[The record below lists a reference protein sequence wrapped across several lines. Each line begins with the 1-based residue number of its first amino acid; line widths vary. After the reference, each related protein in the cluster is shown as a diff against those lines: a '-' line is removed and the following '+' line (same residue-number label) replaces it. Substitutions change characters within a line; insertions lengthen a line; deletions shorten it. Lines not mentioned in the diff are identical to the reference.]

1 MAEREARI
9 LAKELAALY
18 AVEYRTVQN
27 WVAAGCPHR
36 KRSRRLEFLLSEV
49 VPWRRDQDK
58 RESRGGDAPDLAQE
72 QARKTRADADLSELK
87 VQKMRGSLIAASDV
101 EHEMERLCNVLR
113 ARVLSVRGRWAPKVL
128 GLTSM
133 AEATSTLDALANDVL
148 DALRGG
154 ADDLEES
161 DEEDE
166 EEAKD
171 EEEAA

>member
-1 MAEREARI
+1 M
-9 LAKELAALY
+9 AKELAALY

-49 VPWRRDQDK
+49 VPWRREQDK

-101 EHEMERLCNVLR
+101 EHEMERLCSVLR
-113 ARVLSVRGRWAPKVL
+113 ARVLSVRGRWAPKVI
-128 GLTSM
+128 GLSTM
-133 AEATSTLDALANDVL
+133 AEATATLDALANDVL

-154 ADDLEES
+154 ADDLEEP
-161 DEEDE
+161 DEDDTKDDEDST
-166 EEAKD
+166 D